1 MQIASDGYIGSMQ
14 QPFRNRGYV
23 KGSIG
28 IINSEAQGNAQIS
41 DSTELLYVSN
51 TSKVFEDGAVSQVYA
66 FPEQKFSKV
75 DGTMYFPP
83 ETNSGQLYNQGAVS
97 EDLYGEITI
106 NIGDGTS
113 VYDIKGL
120 TINFGE
126 YYPTFFALTAGD
138 FYQEYEC
145 TSSAFTSDDVMDGIN
160 EIIIT
165 PMEMVNGS
173 GRLRIYSMSFG
184 MVVPFSNGKVVSCN
198 IKDFVSA
205 TTESLPSKDVEII
218 LDNQDSF
225 YNPDNEESAI
235 GYLELGQEVRL
246 SFGYDVDGS
255 GNIEWM
261 PETLT
266 YLKNWNASDTQAQ
279 FVCTDLF
286 DFMSGTFYKGE
297 YSSSGRT
304 LYDLAKEVLVDVGFE
319 EEQYYIDPY
328 LKTITV
334 NNPVPPVKHSEALQ
348 IIANAGRCALYDDR
362 NGRIHLQAS
371 FVPDA
376 DITANAETAYS
387 NIQNVLTQSDKMAYA
402 EASQNFSVVDGTVLF
417 LPENPVQYTPTTGF
431 VSNAVADENGNFTTN
446 PTITINLESE
456 YTAYGLKI
464 DFRNVHPQR
473 FTIKTY
479 NSSGYLVQSLSVVP
493 TGNSYET
500 STTFNTFKKMV
511 IEITKGSPNSRV
523 FIDNIKI
530 GDATAYKIRRYDL
543 TNSPVSSRKDKLR
556 NMNIVRNVYSNETTT
571 VSDLATEEVEV
582 SASNTTH
589 TIYLKD
595 PAFGFSV
602 SVEPSTSGG
611 TTSVTAE
618 ITDSSSYF
626 VAVQFKNVTK
636 TEKVKV
642 KITGKEYI
650 LSTEKYSKKHNENG
664 ADMEWDNPLVS
675 SPSHA
680 QDLEEWLSS
689 YYLGVVDYQFD
700 WRGDPRTDAN
710 DLFYLGLKD
719 GRKRLIR
726 AYENDI
732 SFNGTWSGKIKA
744 RAVVL

>member
-1 MQIASDGYIGSMQ
+1 M
-14 QPFRNRGYV
+14 
-23 KGSIG
+23 
-28 IINSEAQGNAQIS
+28 
-41 DSTELLYVSN
+41 
-51 TSKVFEDGAVSQVYA
+51 
-66 FPEQKFSKV
+66 
-75 DGTMYFPP
+75 
-83 ETNSGQLYNQGAVS
+83 
-97 EDLYGEITI
+97 
-106 NIGDGTS
+106 
-113 VYDIKGL
+113 
-120 TINFGE
+120 
-126 YYPTFFALTAGD
+126 
-138 FYQEYEC
+138 
-145 TSSAFTSDDVMDGIN
+145 
-160 EIIIT
+160 
-165 PMEMVNGS
+165 
-173 GRLRIYSMSFG
+173 
-184 MVVPFSNGKVVSCN
+184 
-198 IKDFVSA
+198 
-205 TTESLPSKDVEII
+205 
-218 LDNQDSF
+218 
-225 YNPDNEESAI
+225 
-235 GYLELGQEVRL
+235 ELGQEVKL
-246 SFGYDVDGS
+246 SFGYDIDGS
-255 GNIEWM
+255 GKIEWM

-266 YLKNWNASDTQAQ
+266 YLKNWNASDTQVQ

-286 DFMSGTFYKGE
+286 DFMNGTFYKGE

-304 LYDLAKEVLVDVGFE
+304 LYDLAKEVLVDAGFV

-376 DITANAETAYS
+376 EITANAETAYS
-387 NIQNVLTQSDKMAYA
+387 NVQNVLLSTGKLAYA

-431 VSNAVADENGNFTTN
+431 VSNVVADENGDFTTN
-446 PTITINLESE
+446 PTLTINLESE

-464 DFRNVHPQR
+464 DFRNVHPQT

-479 NSSGYLVQSLSVVP
+479 NAGGGLVQSLTVVP
-493 TGNSYET
+493 NGNSYET
-500 STTFNTFKKMV
+500 SATFNTFKKMV

-530 GDATAYKIRRYDL
+530 GDATAYNIKRYDL
-543 TNSPVSSRKDKLR
+543 TKSPVSSRKDKLR
-556 NMNIVRNVYSNETTT
+556 NMSVVKNVYSNETTA

-582 SASNTTH
+582 STNNTTH
-589 TIYLKD
+589 TIYLRD
-595 PAFGFSV
+595 PAFGFAV
-602 SVEPSTSGG
+602 SVEPPTSGG
-611 TTSVTAE
+611 TTNVKAE

-626 VAVQFKNVTK
+626 VSVQFKNVTK

-650 LSTEKYSKKHNENG
+650 LSTEKYFKKHNENG

-675 SPSHA
+675 TESHA

-689 YYLGVVDYQFD
+689 YYLRIVDYQLD
-700 WRGDPRTDAN
+700 WRLDSRTYAN